1 MWTMTATEASR
12 GFSDLLD
19 RVERGETVLVT
30 RGGRVVAE
38 IRPPMLKTGRDLDA
52 ALGESRLTDDDAE
65 EMLRIIAETHALL
78 LPYDGDPW
86 ADD

>member
-1 MWTMTATEASR
+1 MRTMTATEASR

-19 RVERGETVLVT
+19 AVERGETVLVT

-38 IRPPMLKTGRDLDA
+38 IRPAKPKTGRDLDA
-52 ALGESRLTDDDAE
+52 ALGKSRLTEDDAE
-65 EMLRIIAETHALL
+65 EMRRIIAETHALL

-86 ADD
+86 AGD